1 MPRVSLRSCG
11 LLRGFEAK
19 TPFAYSRP
27 PLASPDGFGRL
38 GGSFVGPD
46 FEGTV
51 VIVYTVPGLGPPGLS
66 DTPVVAESVETPLPV
81 EAFELTRLSTA
92 PPAFVPEFN
101 APVPVDC
108 PPVGAAVE
116 TPLPVE
122 AFELT
127 RLFTEPPAFVPEA
140 GAPAPIDCPLPGEAV
155 ETPPP
160 VEAFEL
166 TRLSTAPPA
175 FVPVPTPDEAPGE
188 TPDLAAGP
196 PGEAPTEPPCEP
208 GPAEDSPPTRWASAK
223 EQAGASTQKSAA
235 VANFMAVLPGVGNPN
250 QQREQFECSGKP
262 RKVLTFFHAR
272 RSGAGGCASTFPMNV
287 GTAQAG
293 TSLGQGQPN
302 QQESFN
308 PCAMPFWPITPKPK
322 SRPGRRKKMPH

>member
-1 MPRVSLRSCG
+1 MPRISLRSCG
-11 LLRGFEAK
+11 LLRGFEA

-27 PLASPDGFGRL
+27 PFASPDGFGRL
-38 GGSFVGPD
+38 GCSFVGPD

-51 VIVYTVPGLGPPGLS
+51 VIVYTVPELGPPGLI
-66 DTPVVAESVETPLPV
+66 DTPVVAESVETPLRL
-81 EAFELTRLSTA
+81 EAFELTRLSTG

-101 APVPVDC
+101 APVPIDC

-116 TPLPVE
+116 TPLRVE

-208 GPAEDSPPTRWASAK
+208 GPAEDPPPTRWASAK
-223 EQAGASTQKSAA
+223 EQSRASTQTSAA

-250 QQREQFECSGKP
+250 QQREQFECSGKTSQGAH
-262 RKVLTFFHAR
+262 VFSCEAVR
-272 RSGAGGCASTFPMNV
+272 RGRLYVNVSDECRNGAGRNV
-287 GTAQAG
+287 LGTGRAQ
-293 TSLGQGQPN
+293 L

-308 PCAMPFWPITPKPK
+308 RC
-322 SRPGRRKKMPH
+322 